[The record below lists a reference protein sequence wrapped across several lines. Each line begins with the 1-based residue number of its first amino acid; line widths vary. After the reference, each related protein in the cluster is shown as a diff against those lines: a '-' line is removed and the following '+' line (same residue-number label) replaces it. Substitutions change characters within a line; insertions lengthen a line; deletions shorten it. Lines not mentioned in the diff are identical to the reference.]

1 MPSFKDLT
9 NKRVSRLLVIRRYPE
24 NNKFGQVQWECLCDC
39 GNITIV
45 GTSQL
50 RPNRTTSCGCF
61 QKEAARNASLTHGM
75 SSSAEYRTWN
85 KIRERCYNERDK
97 RYSDYG
103 GRGITMCEEW
113 RNSFEAFYRD
123 MGPRPTPEHTI
134 DRRENDKG
142 YSKENCRWATW
153 NEQQNNKR
161 NNLHYE
167 HKGEVKTLGTWC
179 RELNLNYKLTYKR
192 IYKYGWTFEEA
203 ITPIESMEVNYDGVT
218 KTLHDWCDFFDLS
231 PNHVYLRILRGEK
244 FEKIVTE

>member
-24 NNKFGQVQWECLCDC
+24 NNKFGQVQWECLCEC

-61 QKEAARNASLTHGM
+61 QKEAVRNASLTHGM

-123 MGPRPTPEHTI
+123 MGKRPSSSHSI
-134 DRRENDKG
+134 DRKDNNKG
-142 YSKENCRWATW
+142 YDKENCRWATRI
-153 NEQQNNKR
+153 EQANNKR
-161 NNLHYE
+161 NNAIYE
-167 HKGEVKTLGTWC
+167 LNGKVKTLAGWC
-179 RELNLNYKLTYKR
+179 RELHLNYDFVQQRLSRGWSFEKAIVSAKAKLITYED
-192 IYKYGWTFEEA
+192 T
-203 ITPIESMEVNYDGVT
+203 T
-218 KTLHDWCDFFDLS
+218 KTVYDWCDLMCLDVE
-231 PNHVYLRILRGEK
+231 NTYLRILRGEK
-244 FEKIVTE
+244 FEDIVGE